1 MLQNLQI
8 DWLKCFVAVVDTGSL
23 SSATGEVHRSQS
35 AISMQL
41 KKLEEAVGRRLLDRG
56 PRKLL
61 LTQDGQ
67 MLLGYAR
74 RILDLQAE
82 ALSALHGDELTGRV
96 RLGVPDDYATRY
108 LTPVLKRFA
117 PKHSGVEIELN
128 CEQSP
133 ALIPRVARGELD
145 LALVSRDHARRGT
158 LLFHEPMVWVGS
170 PQFELWRR
178 DPLPIAV

>member
-82 ALSALHGDELTGRV
+82 ALSAYSGERDRRFRPIVTGCTV
-96 RLGVPDDYATRY
+96 
-108 LTPVLKRFA
+108 
-117 PKHSGVEIELN
+117 
-128 CEQSP
+128 
-133 ALIPRVARGELD
+133 
-145 LALVSRDHARRGT
+145 
-158 LLFHEPMVWVGS
+158 
-170 PQFELWRR
+170 
-178 DPLPIAV
+178 